1 VKRFYKDVSVGPDN
15 SILLD
20 GKPIKTPAKAALSAP
35 TRALAEAIA
44 LEWTEQGA
52 EIEPDT
58 MLLTKLANTAI
69 DRGDPMRE
77 AFLHELADYA
87 RSDLLCYRAGEP
99 DALVAR
105 QVAGWD
111 PLLDWA
117 KARFEAPLRVT
128 HGVRPVAQDGESV
141 AALTRYLD
149 TYDRWRLV
157 ALQSATTVT
166 GSLILALAMAEGRLD
181 AAEAFALSRIDEVFQ
196 AENWG
201 QDAEAEE
208 RTLRLAQELAAAA
221 RFLHL
226 LSPSPPLRQN
236 AG

>member
-1 VKRFYKDVSVGPDN
+1 VKRFYKDVSVAPDN

-44 LEWTEQGA
+44 QEWRDQGA
-52 EIEPDT
+52 DIEPAT

-77 AFLHELADYA
+77 AFLQELADYA
-87 RSDLLCYRAGEP
+87 RSDLLCYRASEP
-99 DALVAR
+99 AALVAR

-111 PLLDWA
+111 PLLDWV
-117 KARFEAPLRVT
+117 KTRFAVSLRVT
-128 HGVRPVAQDGESV
+128 HGVRPVAQHDESV
-141 AALTRYLD
+141 AAFTRYLD
-149 TYDRWRLV
+149 NYDRWRLV
-157 ALQSATTVT
+157 ALQSATKVT

-181 AAEAFALSRIDEVFQ
+181 AAEAFALSRIDEAFQ

-208 RTLRLAQELAAAA
+208 RALHLAQELAAAA
-221 RFLHL
+221 RFLAL
-226 LSPSPPLRQN
+226 ARS
-236 AG
+236 